1 MGAGCYKAKN
11 LQISK
16 EDVLRAINEQYINET
31 IQTDANR
38 NQNSIERPQSNL
50 TQESTLKPKQS
61 LKVNKVMHLNPTVN
75 SAASTGA
82 TTQPMKS
89 ILFTAEDELTL
100 PA

>member
-38 NQNSIERPQSNL
+38 NQNSIERP
-50 TQESTLKPKQS
+50 
-61 LKVNKVMHLNPTVN
+61 
-75 SAASTGA
+75 
-82 TTQPMKS
+82 
-89 ILFTAEDELTL
+89 
-100 PA
+100 